1 MENVT
6 LHDLQVILTNI
17 LQVIT
22 DRYISR
28 GFTIPRDV
36 LQFNDE
42 ANDIIRKAAQVS
54 DESRNEVLAEYERRL
69 TEIYGILHDPIGQ

>member
-6 LHDLQVILTNI
+6 LHDLNVIFTDI
-17 LQVIT
+17 LQEIN

-36 LQFNDE
+36 LQFKDE
-42 ANDIIRKAAQVS
+42 AYDIIKKAAGEQNS
-54 DESRNEVLAEYERRL
+54 KAFEGYKQRL
-69 TEIYGILHDPIGQ
+69 TEIYEILHDPIGQ

>member
-6 LHDLQVILTNI
+6 LRDLEVILTDI

-28 GFTIPRDV
+28 NFTIPRDV
-36 LQFNDE
+36 LQFKDE
-42 ANDIIRKAAQVS
+42 AYDIIRKAA
-54 DESRNEVLAEYERRL
+54 DEPNSEVLEGYRQRL